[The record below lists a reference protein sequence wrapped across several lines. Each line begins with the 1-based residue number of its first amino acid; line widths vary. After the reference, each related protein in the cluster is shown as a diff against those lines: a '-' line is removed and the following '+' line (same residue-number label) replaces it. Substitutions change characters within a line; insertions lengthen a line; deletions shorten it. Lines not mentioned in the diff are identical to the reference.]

1 MVLILL
7 SVFCNHDNW
16 RIKLYQKKSYLDEG
30 LLFIGKFK
38 VGKVLEMINKEA
50 LAQFLHKPAWWTE
63 NLFTPKNFE
72 IFYFMYI

>member
-16 RIKLYQKKSYLDEG
+16 RIKLYQKKNYLDEG

-38 VGKVLEMINKEA
+38 VGSVLEMINKEV
-50 LAQFLHKPAWWTE
+50 LAQFLHKPA
-63 NLFTPKNFE
+63 
-72 IFYFMYI
+72 